1 MVVLH
6 GGANRPGAPAVRPTQ
21 LSVLRMVPIAWG
33 VRRAARGRLAVY
45 RLLNSSRGWDTTQSP
60 VDDVHWALARI
71 DEMLGE
77 RLPVALIGH
86 SLGGRAALL
95 AASRPEVVAAVALAP
110 WVYPEDVAPGIAGTR
125 VLIVHGDRDRVAA
138 PARAQALARRLAA
151 VTDVEFLVVRG
162 GRHAMLRHARD
173 FTRPAIRFAVDALLT
188 APSTVLSG

>member
-1 MVVLH
+1 
-6 GGANRPGAPAVRPTQ
+6 
-21 LSVLRMVPIAWG
+21 
-33 VRRAARGRLAVY
+33 
-45 RLLNSSRGWDTTQSP
+45 
-60 VDDVHWALARI
+60 
-71 DEMLGE
+71 
-77 RLPVALIGH
+77 
-86 SLGGRAALL
+86 
-95 AASRPEVVAAVALAP
+95 
-110 WVYPEDVAPGIAGTR
+110 